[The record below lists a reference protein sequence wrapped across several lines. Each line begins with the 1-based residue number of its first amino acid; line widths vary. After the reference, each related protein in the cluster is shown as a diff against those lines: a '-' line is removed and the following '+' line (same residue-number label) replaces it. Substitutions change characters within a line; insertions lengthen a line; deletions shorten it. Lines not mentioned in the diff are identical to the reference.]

1 MAHVDNPSGLTPVR
15 FLNGAPW
22 NGATVLCY
30 VPASDG
36 TAIYPGGLVRLA
48 GSASA
53 DGVPSVTGNIST
65 GGVVYGV
72 VVGIEPVTDEST
84 VYRAA
89 STERYLHVC
98 PAEGVAFKV
107 QDDAAGTPAATDIGS
122 VADLTGFTSGST
134 TFGRSSIE
142 ISYAT
147 VTASGDGTEDVVILG
162 LWRDPANS
170 IGDNADWLVK
180 LNNLQL
186 VDGFTG
192 V

>member
-1 MAHVDNPSGLTPVR
+1 MANVDNPNGLTPVR

-22 NGATVLCY
+22 NGATVTCY
-30 VPASDG
+30 VGTGDS
-36 TAIYPGGLVRLA
+36 TAIYPGGLVALA

-72 VVGIEPVTDEST
+72 VVSVHPVTEDSLT
-84 VYRAA
+84 YRAA
-89 STERYLHVC
+89 STERYLEVC

-107 QDDAAGTPAATDIGS
+107 QDDGSGAPAATDVGS

-134 TFGRSSIE
+134 LYGRSSIE
-142 ISYAT
+142 IAYST
-147 VTASGDGTEDVVILG
+147 VTASGDNTEDVVLLG
-162 LWRDPANS
+162 LWRDPKNS
-170 IGDNADWLVK
+170 FGDNADWLVK

-186 VDGFTG
+186 VDGFAG